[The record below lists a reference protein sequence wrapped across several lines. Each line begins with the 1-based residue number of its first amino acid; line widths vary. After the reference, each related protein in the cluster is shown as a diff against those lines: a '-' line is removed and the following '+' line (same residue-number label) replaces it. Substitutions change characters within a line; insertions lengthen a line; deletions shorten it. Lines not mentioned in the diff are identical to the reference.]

1 MTTDSTDIRA
11 EADRILRS
19 GLRSILD
26 RHGVVHTAVRLHH
39 CFALRIR
46 ADSHESRV
54 AYDKAIELGG
64 HIAETAYLTRRRD
77 QLG

>member
-26 RHGVVHTAVRLHH
+26 RHGVVHIVGSNVLGLMTWRDLDIHVVRENLD
-39 CFALRIR
+39 IR
-46 ADSHESRV
+46 AFFDLAPTSQDR
-54 AYDKAIELGG
+54 
-64 HIAETAYLTRRRD
+64 
-77 QLG
+77 